1 MEEPYKLK
9 EERRL
14 AYFGITRAMK
24 KLYLIYTKKNGFTI
38 KMLTPKYH
46 DLLKNSGRGKRRF
59 SD

>member
-1 MEEPYKLK
+1 LK

-38 KMLTPKYH
+38 KMLIPKYH